1 VFDWMDLEYI
11 QQGAH
16 VCVFDLVAKVEGW
29 EGIGLNLTVVMI
41 L

>member
-1 VFDWMDLEYI
+1 MDLEYI